1 MNGQILVHLTKI
13 DTKNIQW
20 KISHFLHN
28 VIMAKEFCDILFVI
42 LQQVYKIILYYDL
55 PYVVFVCVCVCS
67 CGVEHGV
74 ELTVGEGVGLLANL
88 SKI

>member
-1 MNGQILVHLTKI
+1 
-13 DTKNIQW
+13 
-20 KISHFLHN
+20 
-28 VIMAKEFCDILFVI
+28 MAKEFCDILFVI

-67 CGVEHGV
+67 SGVEHGV
-74 ELTVGEGVGLLANL
+74 ELTVGEGVGLLTNL

>member
-1 MNGQILVHLTKI
+1 
-13 DTKNIQW
+13 
-20 KISHFLHN
+20 
-28 VIMAKEFCDILFVI
+28 MAKEFCDILFVI

-74 ELTVGEGVGLLANL
+74 ELTVGEGVGLLTNL